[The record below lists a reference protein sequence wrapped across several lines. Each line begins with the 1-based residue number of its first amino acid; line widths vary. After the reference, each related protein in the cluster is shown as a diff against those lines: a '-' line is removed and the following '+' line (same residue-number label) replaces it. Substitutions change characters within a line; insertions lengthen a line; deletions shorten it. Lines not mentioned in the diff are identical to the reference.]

1 MKKYI
6 RAIEQVKKMSKHY
19 CIFSAQYYPHVGGV
33 ERYTL
38 YLSRKLIAAG
48 NEVTIVTSNTGDL
61 SGDEIQEGIQIY
73 RLPCY
78 DLLGGRYPVFKKNK
92 EFKKVEKLIRMN
104 QYDLVIINTRFY
116 LHSLYGAKF
125 AKSKGIPSIVI
136 EHGTSHLSVN
146 NKLFDTVGGW
156 YEHFLTFLLKKYCN
170 DYYGVSEACC
180 EWSGHFHIKSKGTLY
195 NAVEIEEFQRIL
207 KESDIDYRKEYG
219 IPSGAKVISFTGR
232 LIPEKGIKQLVSAV
246 KKINI
251 SRIKNGQ
258 IPVYLMIAGD
268 GPLYQELLEMSDQY
282 TILTGQ
288 IDFEHI
294 VKILDASDIF
304 CLPSDSEGF
313 PPSVLEAVACKCFV
327 ITTYRG
333 GAKELLIDEQ
343 YGIIMRDN
351 TVESIQKNLE
361 KVIEDDAYRT
371 QAECKSY
378 DRLVKYFTWD
388 ATAEKVM
395 QIAKDMNGEK
405 E

>member
-1 MKKYI
+1 
-6 RAIEQVKKMSKHY
+6 MSKDY

-48 NEVTIVTSNTGDL
+48 NKVTIVTSNTGNL

-156 YEHFLTFLLKKYCN
+156 YEHFLTFLLKKYCD

-207 KESDIDYRKEYG
+207 KESDIDYRKEYE
-219 IPSGAKVISFTGR
+219 IPNEAKVISFTGR

-251 SRIKNGQ
+251 SRTKKGQ
-258 IPVYLMIAGD
+258 AMLAVSEDKGAAQLMGINVNKTISITFAIGSGLAAIAGV
-268 GPLYQELLEMSDQY
+268 LLCSAYPSLTPY
-282 TILTGQ
+282 TGAMPGIKAFVAAVFGGIGSIPGAFIGGVVLGILEIFGKAYISSQMADAIVFGVLIVVLVVKPTG
-288 IDFEHI
+288 
-294 VKILDASDIF
+294 IL
-304 CLPSDSEGF
+304 G
-313 PPSVLEAVACKCFV
+313 K
-327 ITTYRG
+327 
-333 GAKELLIDEQ
+333 
-343 YGIIMRDN
+343 N
-351 TVESIQKNLE
+351 IQE
-361 KVIEDDAYRT
+361 KV
-371 QAECKSY
+371 
-378 DRLVKYFTWD
+378 
-388 ATAEKVM
+388 
-395 QIAKDMNGEK
+395 
-405 E
+405 